1 MTSQPRK
8 ARVSVVA
15 LMEKPEQQEHHG
27 GTGNEAGAAM
37 QAATYHVAYSTIKE
51 KNRSF

>member
-1 MTSQPRK
+1 
-8 ARVSVVA
+8 
-15 LMEKPEQQEHHG
+15 MEKPEQQEHHG

-51 KNRSF
+51 KNRSLKFTCIISFSSEY